1 MKRKGVIVKTAL
13 QNLAFLH
20 VLTDLYA
27 SLVQPHKHQTLQ
39 SGLRPQMQ
47 IRSIHPLPTIYQI
60 HLSIYRA
67 IILHTLL
74 EPVLEGN
81 YTLYSCSLV

>member
-1 MKRKGVIVKTAL
+1 MTAKTAL
-13 QNLAFLH
+13 QNPAFLH
-20 VLTDLYA
+20 VLIDLYA
-27 SLVQPHKHQTLQ
+27 GLQPHKHQTLQ
-39 SGLRPQMQ
+39 SGLRPQTQ
-47 IRSIHPLPTIYQI
+47 IRSIHPLPTVYQI

-67 IILHTLL
+67 IILHTLQ